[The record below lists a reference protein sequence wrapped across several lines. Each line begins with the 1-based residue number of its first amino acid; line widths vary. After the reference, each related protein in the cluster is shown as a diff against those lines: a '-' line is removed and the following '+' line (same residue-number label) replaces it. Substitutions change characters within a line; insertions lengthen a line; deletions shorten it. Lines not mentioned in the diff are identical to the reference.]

1 MLFVIIFLLLFI
13 FIAISL
19 SFKSSVVFFSA
30 MYYWTFSITLLISL
44 PLLLFLNPYCFLFF
58 GFAVLLLIRGRRFY
72 RHDDNQ
78 KRAIASVLRIFSL
91 TLSLILLI
99 IYLAFMNTIEAKYI
113 NPHLLYAILIPILGI
128 TVAWY
133 MHAMSINNIIKTIII
148 LVSFSLLLIV
158 WAVDPLLKK
167 KYEYFGKKIEY
178 TQPIFNSSF
187 LKVMQLFGEYPAPM
201 IVSTKQINTGESLL
215 NVTFDYKQT
224 KDIKLKN
231 RLELIVQKDKY
242 YNQRYKKLDNSSV
255 AKIDTILKY
264 NYYLFTEHKER

>member
-1 MLFVIIFLLLFI
+1 MLLIIISLLLFI

-19 SFKSSVVFFSA
+19 SSKSSVVFSA
-30 MYYWTFSITLLISL
+30 IYYWTFYVTLLISL

-58 GFAVLLLIRGRRFY
+58 GFAVLFLIRGRRLY
-72 RHDDNQ
+72 KYDDNQ
-78 KRAIASVLRIFSL
+78 KKVIGSVLRIFSI

-113 NPHLLYAILIPILGI
+113 NPYLLYAVLIPILGV

-133 MHAMSINNIIKTIII
+133 MHAMSINSIKKTIII
-148 LVSFSLLLIV
+148 FVSSSLLLIV
-158 WAVDPLLKK
+158 WSVDPLLKK
-167 KYEYFGKKIEY
+167 NYKYFGEKIEY

-187 LKVMQLFGEYPAPM
+187 LKVMQLFGEYPTPR

-215 NVTFDYKQT
+215 NLTFAYTQT
-224 KDIKLKN
+224 KNLKFKN
-231 RLELIVQKDKY
+231 RLEQIVLKDKY
-242 YNQRYKKLDNSSV
+242 YNQRYKRLDNSSV

-264 NYYLFTEHKER
+264 NYYLFTEHQKR